1 MAVIESNILGI
12 DLFDSHIGQRHI
24 ARIRLVPATAYTAS
38 ADTLKIGGGGKL
50 FGETNALSLEDT
62 IEAVR
67 RDGKTANLIDGM
79 AGGAGLS
86 AAGAGVYIDTVAVSS
101 DNLTAEFADSA
112 STEVDTATSIP
123 SACEVWVAYDLT

>member
-1 MAVIESNILGI
+1 MAVIESNILGVE
-12 DLFDSHIGQRHI
+12 LFDSHLGPRHV

-38 ADTLKIGGGGKL
+38 ADTLKVGGGGKL
-50 FGETNALSLEDT
+50 FGETSTLDLEDV

-67 RDGKTANLIDGM
+67 RDGKTVNLIDGM

-86 AAGAGVYIDTVAVSS
+86 AAGAAVYIDTVAVSGN
-101 DNLTAEFADSA
+101 NLTGEFADAA

-123 SACEVWVAYDLT
+123 SACEVWAVYDLS